1 MAREVSN
8 KLIYMAENGLISW
21 EDIARSCIWYMSED
35 DVQGMADFND
45 WIDREGLSDQFDYF
59 YF

>member
-1 MAREVSN
+1 MTREVSN

-35 DVQGMADFND
+35 DVQDMAEYNE
-45 WIDREGLSDQFDYF
+45 WIDEED
-59 YF
+59 

>member
-8 KLIYMAENGLISW
+8 KLIDMAENGLISW

-35 DVQGMADFND
+35 DVRDMAEYNE
-45 WIDREGLSDQFDYF
+45 WIDEEE
-59 YF
+59 